1 MGAFAIDAQ
10 LRSGLRATHPSTGID
25 LTRRANACRLLSVSV
40 GSRKNPVRMTGFVCS
55 RCGEAHPGTPTFGFA
70 FPIDY
75 LDVPEAE
82 RKERVFL
89 TEDTCVIDDER
100 FFVRGCLEIPVHG
113 GCDPFI
119 WGVWVAVSE
128 QAFFEFQDL
137 LGADTRAHHGPFEGQ
152 LSSPPRPYPDST
164 NLKAIVRLRDHAIR
178 PLVEVEACGHPL
190 ALEQRNGIS
199 RERVAEIVELMRP
212 RAKSAG
218 ARGDD
223 ADDA

>member
-1 MGAFAIDAQ
+1 
-10 LRSGLRATHPSTGID
+10 
-25 LTRRANACRLLSVSV
+25 
-40 GSRKNPVRMTGFVCS
+40 MTGFVCT
-55 RCGEAHPGTPTFGFA
+55 RCGTKHAGTPTFGFR

-113 GCDPFI
+113 ACEPFI

-128 QAFFEFQDL
+128 DAFYEFQDL
-137 LGADTRAHHGPFEGQ
+137 LGVDARSQHGPFEGQ
-152 LSSPPRPYPDST
+152 LCSPPRPYPDST
-164 NLKAIVRLRDHAIR
+164 NLRAVVRLRDHGIR
-178 PLVEVEACGHPL
+178 PLVEVEAASHPL

-199 RERVAEIVELMRP
+199 QERLAEITQLMLR
-212 RAKSAG
+212 K
-218 ARGDD
+218 ARGAGEQGDE
-223 ADDA
+223 ADEA